1 MNVMSTDRL
10 LINRITLDDAG
21 FILKLMN
28 DKDWIKN
35 IGDRGIRTIEEAEEY
50 IRTRFLKTYDEVGF
64 GFYSLILKNTHQSIG
79 IAGLVDREGI
89 DHIDIGYGML
99 PEFRGKGYA
108 FEATKAVYDYGYKDL
123 KLDKIVAIV
132 NPDNPGSIKLL
143 SKLGLEF
150 EKMIRLPDEEIDIML
165 FS

>member
-35 IGDRGIRTIEEAEEY
+35 IGDRGIRTIKEAEEY
-50 IRTRFLKTYDEVGF
+50 IKTRFLKTYNEVGF
-64 GFYSLILKNTHQSIG
+64 GFYGLILKNTQQIIG
-79 IAGLVDREGI
+79 IAGLVDRDGI
-89 DHIDIGYGML
+89 DHVDIGYGML

-108 FEATKAVYDYGYKDL
+108 FEATKAIYDYGYKDL

-150 EKMIRLPDEEIDIML
+150 EKMIRLPDEEIEIML

>member
-1 MNVMSTDRL
+1 MNVISTDRL

-35 IGDRGIRTIEEAEEY
+35 IGDRGIRTIEETEEY
-50 IRTRFLKTYDEVGF
+50 IRTRFLKTYNEVGF
-64 GFYSLILKNTHQSIG
+64 GFYSLVRKSDQQIIG
-79 IAGLVDREGI
+79 IAGLVDREGL

-108 FEATKAVYDYGYKDL
+108 FEATKAIFDYGYKDL

-132 NPDNPGSIKLL
+132 NPDNPSSIKLL

>member
-1 MNVMSTDRL
+1 MTILSTDRL
-10 LINRITLDDAG
+10 LINEITLDDAE
-21 FILKLMN
+21 FILELMN

-35 IGDRGIRTIEEAEEY
+35 IGDRGIRTIEQAQEY
-50 IRTRFLKTYDEVGF
+50 ILTRFIKTYAESDL
-64 GFYSLILKNTHQSIG
+64 GFYGLVLKNSNQIIG
-79 IAGLVDREGI
+79 VAGLIDRDGI
-89 DHIDIGYGML
+89 DHVDIGYGIL

-132 NPDNPGSIKLL
+132 NPDNPSSIKLL

>member
-1 MNVMSTDRL
+1 MSTDRL
-10 LINRITLDDAG
+10 LINRITLDDAD

-35 IGDRGIRTIEEAEEY
+35 IGDRGIRTIEEAKEY
-50 IRTRFLKTYDEVGF
+50 IRTRFLKTYNEAGF
-64 GFYSLILKNTHQSIG
+64 GFYSLILKDTQQIIG

-89 DHIDIGYGML
+89 DDIDIGYGML

-108 FEATKAVYDYGYKDL
+108 FEATKAVFEYGYKDL

-143 SKLGLEF
+143 SKLGLKF

>member
-1 MNVMSTDRL
+1 
-10 LINRITLDDAG
+10 
-21 FILKLMN
+21 
-28 DKDWIKN
+28 
-35 IGDRGIRTIEEAEEY
+35 
-50 IRTRFLKTYDEVGF
+50 
-64 GFYSLILKNTHQSIG
+64 
-79 IAGLVDREGI
+79 
-89 DHIDIGYGML
+89 ML
-99 PEFRGKGYA
+99 PQFRGKGYA

-132 NPDNPGSIKLL
+132 NPDNPSSIKLL